1 MCLVA
6 SVCLSLCL
14 SVCNTLTTE
23 SLHLKSVFL
32 ACGYIF
38 RIFRSCSYLGHRVE
52 VNVKVIGTN
61 SSSVFAVQTLNVGCF
76 DLERWFF
83 VWGTSE
89 YLGQVRMSRSSGQG
103 QGHRSNDACL
113 CVLFTGGLPLIE
125 MRSCFRIFFVFSRSR
140 FTGAVVAFRD
150 VTKVGVTRCGN
161 WWCHSFFSSEKVMTF
176 LGHRPQKW

>member
-1 MCLVA
+1 MFLLTYLVTYLLLLKLLPPANAMWKCVRLHLSVCL

-14 SVCNTLTTE
+14 SVCNTLTAE

-83 VWGTSE
+83 CMRYIGI
-89 YLGQVRMSRSSGQG
+89 SRSSSYVKVIG
-103 QGHRSNDACL
+103 
-113 CVLFTGGLPLIE
+113 
-125 MRSCFRIFFVFSRSR
+125 SRSR
-140 FTGAVVAFRD
+140 SQEQRRVSVCPVHGWFAFDWNAILFLYFFLFLAVLVSLA
-150 VTKVGVTRCGN
+150 
-161 WWCHSFFSSEKVMTF
+161 
-176 LGHRPQKW
+176 L